1 MMIKE
6 AFRNDKHFIVA
17 KLKSRG
23 YDKFEDQI
31 VTDDSEQHLIL
42 KKEGE
47 KISNFFNVYSVI
59 KLIVQKKGD

>member
-31 VTDDSEQHLIL
+31 VTDDSE
-42 KKEGE
+42 
-47 KISNFFNVYSVI
+47 
-59 KLIVQKKGD
+59 